1 MNGSLKW
8 GGGAIYVEHGLGGAD
23 LDQGEGGNPPCAWAR
38 GDGGRAHVRC
48 ELGRRTLADKCI
60 RERIVPFRGRDVTRE
75 YGTGPALG
83 IDAVPRPNTLDS
95 ACIRR
100 HKTQNLTLTTSTT
113 SSATTTVKRRAE
125 SPAARPSPKRSRSE
139 ETADDSFLA
148 LLLPESMS
156 RFQDHY
162 DERVTLP
169 PIAEDRRASLPVP
182 SASGYVFTNTFES
195 PRSPQYA
202 PHRRPNLHNRTFS
215 SPALPAH
222 NVHLRNN
229 TIGLQDDALAFSPVP
244 PGAIDWLGA
253 GRQVTREESMSEFD
267 PSAFG
272 LDSGASSPAF
282 AFGPGPSP
290 FSGFSPQFHPRSQAP
305 INIAQALASSNPSPM
320 NSPAPNIPIDSGLNS
335 LPSPPASRDQLEN
348 ELGSVR
354 AKIRE
359 LEFMNDLL
367 QLRVVELESEKNKDE
382 PVVDKSVSPAFQQ
395 SWDARTESRVKR
407 FCSLNRAGNA
417 LCAWHDS
424 RRERRSFPP
433 RMAPPGHLNCGCTYE
448 EALFEESLARHG
460 VGSYHPGESVRMDP
474 ALRNPLLKL
483 LQWRFGY
490 KDGDFEREPKTGGW
504 VEGEGE
510 HAWENRSH
518 PTSGSSA
525 RRRERN
531 SAPNTTE

>member
-1 MNGSLKW
+1 M
-8 GGGAIYVEHGLGGAD
+8 GGNGLGTDEKAAPDRDKRMGM
-23 LDQGEGGNPPCAWAR
+23 R
-38 GDGGRAHVRC
+38 GRQA
-48 ELGRRTLADKCI
+48 RRTCTCAI
-60 RERIVPFRGRDVTRE
+60 PTF
-75 YGTGPALG
+75 
-83 IDAVPRPNTLDS
+83 
-95 ACIRR
+95 
-100 HKTQNLTLTTSTT
+100 TT
-113 SSATTTVKRRAE
+113 SSATTAIKRRAE

-139 ETADDSFLA
+139 ETAEDSFLA
-148 LLLPESMS
+148 LLLPDSMS
-156 RFQDHY
+156 RFPAPSQDHWHRD

-182 SASGYVFTNTFES
+182 STSGYVFTNTFES

-202 PHRRPNLHNRTFS
+202 PQRRPNLHNRTFS
-215 SPALPAH
+215 SPALPP

-229 TIGLQDDALAFSPVP
+229 AIGLQDDPLAFSPVP
-244 PGAIDWLGA
+244 PGAMDWLGA
-253 GRQVTREESMSEFD
+253 GRQVTRDDSSMSDFD

-305 INIAQALASSNPSPM
+305 INIAQALASSAQPSPM
-320 NSPAPNIPIDSGLNS
+320 NSPAPNIPIDPS
-335 LPSPPASRDQLEN
+335 LGRDQLEN
-348 ELGSVR
+348 ELSSVR

-367 QLRVVELESEKNKDE
+367 QLRVVELENEKNKDE
-382 PVVDKSVSPAFQQ
+382 PVDKSITPAFQQ
-395 SWDARTESRVKR
+395 SWDNRTDARIKR

-490 KDGDFEREPKTGGW
+490 KDGDFERDPKSGGW

-510 HAWENRSH
+510 HAWENRPH
-518 PTSGSSA
+518 PSSA
-525 RRRERN
+525 SSSRRRN
-531 SAPNTTE
+531 NNTSTE

>member
-1 MNGSLKW
+1 
-8 GGGAIYVEHGLGGAD
+8 
-23 LDQGEGGNPPCAWAR
+23 
-38 GDGGRAHVRC
+38 
-48 ELGRRTLADKCI
+48 
-60 RERIVPFRGRDVTRE
+60 
-75 YGTGPALG
+75 
-83 IDAVPRPNTLDS
+83 
-95 ACIRR
+95 
-100 HKTQNLTLTTSTT
+100 
-113 SSATTTVKRRAE
+113 
-125 SPAARPSPKRSRSE
+125 
-139 ETADDSFLA
+139 
-148 LLLPESMS
+148 MS
-156 RFQDHY
+156 RFAPQDHWHRD

-169 PIAEDRRASLPVP
+169 PIADDRRASLPVP
-182 SASGYVFTNTFES
+182 STSGYVFTNTFES

-202 PHRRPNLHNRTFS
+202 PRRPNQHQRTFS
-215 SPALPAH
+215 SPALH
-222 NVHLRNN
+222 NHVLRNN
-229 TIGLQDDALAFSPVP
+229 AIGLQDDALAFSPVP

-253 GRQVTREESMSEFD
+253 GRQVTRDESAMSDFD

-305 INIAQALASSNPSPM
+305 INIAQALASNQPSPM
-320 NSPAPNIPIDSGLNS
+320 NSPAPNIPLESMGS
-335 LPSPPASRDQLEN
+335 LPSPPRDQLET
-348 ELGSVR
+348 ELSSVR

-382 PVVDKSVSPAFQQ
+382 PVSDKSVSPAFQQ
-395 SWDARTESRVKR
+395 SWDSRTESRIKR

-424 RRERRSFPP
+424 RRERRSYPP

-490 KDGDFEREPKTGGW
+490 KDGDFEREPKSGGW
-504 VEGEGE
+504 VEGEGDQ
-510 HAWENRSH
+510 AWENRPH
-518 PTSGSSA
+518 PASGSSS

-531 SAPNTTE
+531 TNAASSTSE

>member
-1 MNGSLKW
+1 MGK
-8 GGGAIYVEHGLGGAD
+8 
-23 LDQGEGGNPPCAWAR
+23 R
-38 GDGGRAHVRC
+38 
-48 ELGRRTLADKCI
+48 GRRTTTCAG
-60 RERIVPFRGRDVTRE
+60 RGDVTRGS
-75 YGTGPALG
+75 GTGPALG
-83 IDAVPRPNTLDS
+83 IDAGGRQGFLIQTLVIVG
-95 ACIRR
+95 ATYIRR
-100 HKTQNLTLTTSTT
+100 TNRNLTLPTSTT
-113 SSATTTVKRRAE
+113 TSPTTTIKRRAE
-125 SPAARPSPKRSRSE
+125 SPAARSSPKRSRSE
-139 ETADDSFLA
+139 DNDDSFLA
-148 LLLPESMS
+148 LLLPDSMS
-156 RFQDHY
+156 RLQAQDHWHR
-162 DERVTLP
+162 DDDRVTLP

-202 PHRRPNLHNRTFS
+202 PRRPNLHNRTFS
-215 SPALPAH
+215 SPAVAH
-222 NVHLRNN
+222 TMHLRNN
-229 TIGLQDDALAFSPVP
+229 AIGLQEDPLAFSPVP

-253 GRQVTREESMSEFD
+253 GRQVTRDDSSLSDFD

-290 FSGFSPQFHPRSQAP
+290 FSGFSPQFHPRSQVP
-305 INIAQALASSNPSPM
+305 INIQALASTNASPM
-320 NSPAPNIPIDSGLNS
+320 NSPAPNIPIDPS
-335 LPSPPASRDQLEN
+335 LAVPSPPGSRDQLEN
-348 ELGSVR
+348 ELSSVR

-367 QLRVVELESEKNKDE
+367 QLRVVELESEKNKEASE
-382 PVVDKSVSPAFQQ
+382 PASDNSSPEFQR
-395 SWDARTESRVKR
+395 SWDARTEARIKR

-424 RRERRSFPP
+424 RRERRSYPP

-510 HAWENRSH
+510 QAWENRPH
-518 PTSGSSA
+518 AASGSSS
-525 RRRERN
+525 RRRERTQN
-531 SAPNTTE
+531 ANASTD

>member
-1 MNGSLKW
+1 
-8 GGGAIYVEHGLGGAD
+8 
-23 LDQGEGGNPPCAWAR
+23 
-38 GDGGRAHVRC
+38 
-48 ELGRRTLADKCI
+48 
-60 RERIVPFRGRDVTRE
+60 
-75 YGTGPALG
+75 
-83 IDAVPRPNTLDS
+83 
-95 ACIRR
+95 
-100 HKTQNLTLTTSTT
+100 
-113 SSATTTVKRRAE
+113 
-125 SPAARPSPKRSRSE
+125 
-139 ETADDSFLA
+139 
-148 LLLPESMS
+148 MS
-156 RFQDHY
+156 RMQVPQDHWHR
-162 DERVTLP
+162 DDDRVTLP

-202 PHRRPNLHNRTFS
+202 HRRPNLHHRTFS
-215 SPALPAH
+215 SPAVAH
-222 NVHLRNN
+222 NMHLRNN
-229 TIGLQDDALAFSPVP
+229 AIGLQEDPLAFSPVP

-253 GRQVTREESMSEFD
+253 GRQVTRDDSSLSDFD

-272 LDSGASSPAF
+272 LESGASSPAF

-290 FSGFSPQFHPRSQAP
+290 FSGFSPQFHPRSQVP
-305 INIAQALASSNPSPM
+305 INIQALASTQASPM
-320 NSPAPNIPIDSGLNS
+320 NSPAPNIPIDSS
-335 LPSPPASRDQLEN
+335 LVPSPPASRDQLEN
-348 ELGSVR
+348 ELSSVR

-367 QLRVVELESEKNKDE
+367 QLRVVELESEKNKE
-382 PVVDKSVSPAFQQ
+382 PSETDKSLSPEFQR
-395 SWDARTESRVKR
+395 SWDARTEARVKR

-424 RRERRSFPP
+424 RRERRSYPP

-490 KDGDFEREPKTGGW
+490 KDGDFERDPKTSGW

-510 HAWENRSH
+510 QAWENRSH
-518 PTSGSSA
+518 PSTSASS

-531 SAPNTTE
+531 QNASTSTD

>member
-1 MNGSLKW
+1 M
-8 GGGAIYVEHGLGGAD
+8 
-23 LDQGEGGNPPCAWAR
+23 P
-38 GDGGRAHVRC
+38 
-48 ELGRRTLADKCI
+48 
-60 RERIVPFRGRDVTRE
+60 
-75 YGTGPALG
+75 
-83 IDAVPRPNTLDS
+83 DS
-95 ACIRR
+95 M
-100 HKTQNLTLTTSTT
+100 Q
-113 SSATTTVKRRAE
+113 
-125 SPAARPSPKRSRSE
+125 
-139 ETADDSFLA
+139 
-148 LLLPESMS
+148 
-156 RFQDHY
+156 RFQAPQDHWHRD

-169 PIAEDRRASLPVP
+169 PIAEDRRSSLPVP

-215 SPALPAH
+215 SPALPA

-229 TIGLQDDALAFSPVP
+229 AIGLQDDALAFSPVP

-253 GRQVTREESMSEFD
+253 GRQVTRDESSMSDFD

-305 INIAQALASSNPSPM
+305 INIAALSSAGPSPM
-320 NSPAPNIPIDSGLNS
+320 NSPAPNMPIDPSLTGS

-348 ELGSVR
+348 ELSSVR

-367 QLRVVELESEKNKDE
+367 QLRVVELESEKNKESDSGSS
-382 PVVDKSVSPAFQQ
+382 DKSITPAFQQ

-424 RRERRSFPP
+424 RRERRSYPP

-490 KDGDFEREPKTGGW
+490 KDGDFERDPKNGLW
-504 VEGEGE
+504 VEGEGDQ
-510 HAWENRSH
+510 AWENKSH
-518 PTSGSSA
+518 PPSGSSS
-525 RRRERN
+525 RRRERTQTTVP
-531 SAPNTTE
+531 PNATE

>member
-8 GGGAIYVEHGLGGAD
+8 GGGAIYVEHGLGEAD
-23 LDQGEGGNPPCAWAR
+23 LVQGEGGNPPCAWAR

-75 YGTGPALG
+75 CGTGPALG

-100 HKTQNLTLTTSTT
+100 HKTQNLT
-113 SSATTTVKRRAE
+113 RRAE
-125 SPAARPSPKRSRSE
+125 SPAARHSPKRSRSE

-182 SASGYVFTNTFES
+182 
-195 PRSPQYA
+195 
-202 PHRRPNLHNRTFS
+202 
-215 SPALPAH
+215 
-222 NVHLRNN
+222 
-229 TIGLQDDALAFSPVP
+229 
-244 PGAIDWLGA
+244 GAIDWLGA
-253 GRQVTREESMSEFD
+253 GRQVTREESMSDFD

>member
-1 MNGSLKW
+1 MLT
-8 GGGAIYVEHGLGGAD
+8 YPQL
-23 LDQGEGGNPPCAWAR
+23 Q
-38 GDGGRAHVRC
+38 
-48 ELGRRTLADKCI
+48 
-60 RERIVPFRGRDVTRE
+60 
-75 YGTGPALG
+75 
-83 IDAVPRPNTLDS
+83 S
-95 ACIRR
+95 AA
-100 HKTQNLTLTTSTT
+100 T
-113 SSATTTVKRRAE
+113 SSPTTTVKRRAE

-148 LLLPESMS
+148 LLLPDSMS
-156 RFQDHY
+156 RFQPPSQDHWHRD

-195 PRSPQYA
+195 PRSPAQYT
-202 PHRRPNLHNRTFS
+202 HRRPPVHHRTFS
-215 SPALPAH
+215 SPALQAH
-222 NVHLRNN
+222 NVNGLRGSNA
-229 TIGLQDDALAFSPVP
+229 IGLHDDALAFSPVP

-253 GRQVTREESMSEFD
+253 GRQVTRDDSSLSDFD

-272 LDSGASSPAF
+272 LESGASTPAF

-305 INIAQALASSNPSPM
+305 INIAQALASSAGPSPM
-320 NSPAPNIPIDSGLNS
+320 NSPAPNIPIDPS
-335 LPSPPASRDQLEN
+335 LTVPSPPSSRDQLEN
-348 ELGSVR
+348 ELSSVR

-367 QLRVVELESEKNKDE
+367 QLRVVELESEKNKDSTDN
-382 PVVDKSVSPAFQQ
+382 VQSDNAVSPDFQR
-395 SWDARTESRVKR
+395 SWDARTEARIKR

-490 KDGDFEREPKTGGW
+490 KDGDFERDPKSGVW

-510 HAWENRSH
+510 HAWENRPH
-518 PTSGSSA
+518 ATATSSS
-525 RRRERN
+525 RRRERSN
-531 SAPNTTE
+531 NNAANASTSSE